1 MLRDMADHDVIDV
14 EVVVNAVSLL
24 SNSIMYYQR
33 VAQLNDR
40 DTAEVIAVLREAVTS
55 SGLSQ
60 AAFARALGTSAPRLS
75 TYLTGA
81 TRPSA
86 QFLLRARRL
95 GHALGTAAARGLM
108 SAPAAAAAMRDYLL
122 AGEVEWIWRM
132 VLQARDHLA
141 AIVEERD
148 QALLDAWEAAP
159 SSVGSI
165 EWDALLAAVVAHEL
179 EVAGLEAP
187 PWSRRE
193 PLADPW
199 ILQHP
204 FLSPDRV
211 RAQTPDWLSRQNIY
225 VPARDLV
232 TA

>member
-1 MLRDMADHDVIDV
+1 MVG
-14 EVVVNAVSLL
+14 SG
-24 SNSIMYYQR
+24 
-33 VAQLNDR
+33 VAPPIDR
-40 DTAEVIAVLREAVTS
+40 DTAEVMTLLREAVTT

-60 AAFARALGTSAPRLS
+60 AAFARALSTSAPRLS
-75 TYLTGA
+75 TYLTGN

-86 QFLLRARRL
+86 QFLVRACRL
-95 GHALGTAAARGLM
+95 GHALGAAASRGLM
-108 SAPAAAAAMRDYLL
+108 TAPVTAAAMREYFL

-132 VLQARDHLA
+132 LLQGRDHLA

-148 QALLDAWEAAP
+148 QVLLDAWEAEP
-159 SSVGSI
+159 GTVGSA
-165 EWDALLAAVVAHEL
+165 EWDALLAAVAAHEL
-179 EVAGLEAP
+179 EAAGLEAP
-187 PWSRRE
+187 AWSLRQ
-193 PLADPW
+193 PLPDPW
-199 ILQHP
+199 MPEHP

>member
-1 MLRDMADHDVIDV
+1 MTRLA
-14 EVVVNAVSLL
+14 
-24 SNSIMYYQR
+24 
-33 VAQLNDR
+33 DR
-40 DTAEVIAVLREAVTS
+40 DTAAVMALLREAVAI

-75 TYLTGA
+75 TYLTGD

-86 QFLLRARRL
+86 QLLLRARRL
-95 GHALGTAAARGLM
+95 GHALGAAANRGLM
-108 SAPAAAAAMRDYLL
+108 SAPVTAAAMREYFL

-132 VLQARDHLA
+132 LLQGRDHLA
-141 AIVEERD
+141 AIIAQRD
-148 QALLDAWEAAP
+148 QVLLDAWEAEP
-159 SSVGSI
+159 GTVGAA

-179 EVAGLEAP
+179 EAAGLEAP
-187 PWSRRE
+187 PWSLCE

-199 ILQHP
+199 LPEHP

-211 RAQTPDWLSRQNIY
+211 RAQTPDWLRRHNIY

>member
-1 MLRDMADHDVIDV
+1 MAYLV
-14 EVVVNAVSLL
+14 
-24 SNSIMYYQR
+24 
-33 VAQLNDR
+33 DR
-40 DTAEVIAVLREAVTS
+40 DTAEVMALLREAVTT

-75 TYLTGA
+75 TYLTGD

-95 GHALGTAAARGLM
+95 GRALGAAAARGLM
-108 SAPAAAAAMRDYLL
+108 SSPVTAGAMREYFLSD
-122 AGEVEWIWRM
+122 EVEWIWRM
-132 VLQARDHLA
+132 LLQGRDHLA
-141 AIVEERD
+141 FIAGERD
-148 QALLDAWEAAP
+148 QVLLDAWEAEP
-159 SSVGSI
+159 GTVGSA
-165 EWDALLAAVVAHEL
+165 EWDALLAAVAAHEL
-179 EVAGLEAP
+179 EAAGLQAP
-187 PWSRRE
+187 AWSLRE

-199 ILQHP
+199 MPAHP

-211 RAQTPDWLSRQNIY
+211 RAQTPEWLSRQNIY

>member
-1 MLRDMADHDVIDV
+1 MAYLV
-14 EVVVNAVSLL
+14 
-24 SNSIMYYQR
+24 
-33 VAQLNDR
+33 DR
-40 DTAEVIAVLREAVTS
+40 DIADVMALLREAVTT

-60 AAFARALGTSAPRLS
+60 AAFARALGTSASRLS
-75 TYLTGA
+75 TYITGD

-95 GHALGTAAARGLM
+95 GRALGAAAARGLM
-108 SAPAAAAAMRDYLL
+108 SAPVTAGAMREYFL

-132 VLQARDHLA
+132 LLQGRDHLA
-141 AIVEERD
+141 VIAEEGD
-148 QALLDAWEAAP
+148 QVLLDAWEAEP
-159 SSVGSI
+159 GTVGSV
-165 EWDALLAAVVAHEL
+165 EWDAVLAAVAAHEL
-179 EVAGLEAP
+179 EAAGLQAP
-187 PWSRRE
+187 AWSLRE

-199 ILQHP
+199 MPAHP

-211 RAQTPDWLSRQNIY
+211 RAQTPRWLSRQNIY